1 MTVSRLRCRE
11 PGIPVRARLFCFPY
25 AGVGG
30 SVYRLWPN
38 GLPPSLEVCPV
49 QLPGREQRA
58 REPAK
63 TSIDELVRDL
73 VPALLPHLDLPYV
86 MFGHSMGAV
95 LASEV
100 TRALAEAGQP
110 LPQHLLVSGR
120 RAPHVPGT
128 ETPMQGL
135 NDAAFVAELNRRYRG
150 IPAEILEEPELMA
163 LFIPV
168 LRADLTALETHQPA
182 RRAPLSC
189 PITAFGGAD
198 DRLTPREHLEAWR
211 DETGAAFQ
219 VRMYAGDHFYL
230 NSQRSRL
237 LADITA
243 TLEPMLTVP
252 ASMWGARA

>member
-1 MTVSRLRCRE
+1 LA
-11 PGIPVRARLFCFPY
+11 RARLFCFPY

-30 SVYRLWPN
+30 SAYRLWPN
-38 GLPPSLEVCPV
+38 ALPPALEVCPV
-49 QLPGREQRA
+49 LLPGREQRS

-63 TSIDELVRDL
+63 TSIVELVREL

-100 TRALAEAGQP
+100 TRALAEAGHP

-120 RAPHVPGT
+120 RPPHIPGT
-128 ETPMQGL
+128 ESPMHGL
-135 NDAAFVAELNRRYRG
+135 ADPAFVAELNRRYGG
-150 IPAEILEEPELMA
+150 IPAEILAQPELMA

-168 LRADLTALETHQPA
+168 LRADLTALETYLPA
-182 RRAPLSC
+182 RRAPLPC
-189 PITAFGGAD
+189 PITAFGGVD
-198 DRLTPREHLEAWR
+198 DGLTPREHLEAWR
-211 DETGAAFQ
+211 GETSGAFQ
-219 VRMYAGDHFYL
+219 VRMYAGDHFFV

-243 TLEPMLTVP
+243 TLEPMLAGP
-252 ASMWGARA
+252 SSLWSARA